1 LGQAILSG
9 MGAPDLNSLLTES
22 LQRRVSSVGGW
33 VTMSILLGLI
43 LGLLFSKPKREKA
56 KIDTQQQPRTF
67 LIILIFVGLLLVLAP
82 EFIYL
87 RDQFSTRMNT
97 VFKFYFQAWQMWAV
111 AAAVIVVILL
121 YELKNLGRILFVVL
135 LTLLVGAGL
144 VYPAFA
150 FSDVARHTTLNMDGA
165 SHLSAD
171 TVAAIQWLQQAP
183 LGNLVEAVGGSYDSN
198 FARYSSQSGQP
209 TLIGWPGHEGQ
220 WRNGNYD
227 AGRIDAV
234 QTLYTTADWSV
245 AQGIIDA
252 YEVKYIVVGEWERYK
267 YNTDQIA
274 INEDKFIENLT
285 IAFQNPTVTIYEVP

>member
-1 LGQAILSG
+1 
-9 MGAPDLNSLLTES
+9 
-22 LQRRVSSVGGW
+22 
-33 VTMSILLGLI
+33 
-43 LGLLFSKPKREKA
+43 
-56 KIDTQQQPRTF
+56 
-67 LIILIFVGLLLVLAP
+67 
-82 EFIYL
+82 
-87 RDQFSTRMNT
+87 
-97 VFKFYFQAWQMWAV
+97 MWAV

-121 YELKNLGRILFVVL
+121 YELKNLGRILFVAL
-135 LTLLVGAGL
+135 ITLLVGAGL
-144 VYPAFA
+144 VYPVFA
-150 FSDVARHTTLNMDGA
+150 FSDVSRHTTFNLDGA

-267 YNTDQIA
+267 YNTDQIV
-274 INEDKFIENLT
+274 INEDKFMENLT